1 MMWSSRTPAL
11 FFSHSLNDAHR
22 NVGDQDDIFNY
33 TPVKNKLKK
42 GKEEIPEG

>member
-22 NVGDQDDIFNY
+22 NVDQDDIFNY